1 MTGDFVLKNISVC
14 NTEIEMLTGGS
25 GDPLLILHGTDGSLG
40 WLNYAKELSKHFTVY
55 IPSHPGFGNSE
66 KPEWIQT
73 ITDLTFFYSWLI
85 EELQLENCNVMG
97 FSIGGWVTAELL
109 SVSPNLFNKAILVD
123 SAGIKPENEDIVDI
137 FLLTPQEVAQLM
149 VQNASN
155 VPEFEKVFGNTE
167 APSGTYYI
175 TGSTGNHNPQ
185 YIADKNRE
193 TAVRLCWK
201 PYMFDP
207 KLQHT
212 LNRVN
217 TPVQI
222 IWGMNDAIIPPECA
236 ELFKKAIPNS
246 KVNMIHNCG
255 HLPHMEQTSDFVKL
269 VRNFLK

>member
-1 MTGDFVLKNISVC
+1 MAADFTLENINIC
-14 NTEIEMLTGGS
+14 NTQIEMLKGGS
-25 GDPLLILHGTDGSLG
+25 GDSLLILHGTDGSLG
-40 WLNYAKELSKHFTVY
+40 WLKYAQELAEEFTVY

-73 ITDLTFFYSWLI
+73 MTDLTFFYSWLI

-97 FSIGGWVTAELL
+97 FSIGGWLTAELL

-123 SAGIKPENEDIVDI
+123 SAGIKPQNEDIVDI
-137 FLLTPQEVAQLM
+137 FLLTPQQVAELM
-149 VQNASN
+149 VKNMNN
-155 VPEFEKVFGNTE
+155 VPEFEKVFGDSE

-175 TGSTGNHNPQ
+175 TGSTGNFNPQ

-217 TPVQI
+217 KPVQI
-222 IWGMNDAIIPPECA
+222 IWGANDALIPLECA
-236 ELFKKAIPNS
+236 QMFHSSIPNS
-246 KVNMIHNCG
+246 QLNIIDDCG
-255 HLPHMEQTSDFVKL
+255 HLPQMEQTDKFVKI
-269 VRNFLK
+269 VKDFLK

>member
-1 MTGDFVLKNISVC
+1 MAGDFVLKNINVC
-14 NTEIEMLTGGS
+14 NTEIELLTGGS

-123 SAGIKPENEDIVDI
+123 SAGIKPQNEDIVDI

-222 IWGMNDAIIPPECA
+222 IWGKNDAIIPPECA

-246 KVNMIHNCG
+246 KVNMINNCG

-269 VRNFLK
+269 VKNFLK

>member
-1 MTGDFVLKNISVC
+1 MAADFTLENITIC
-14 NTEIEMLTGGS
+14 NTQIEMLKGGS

-40 WLNYAKELSKHFTVY
+40 WLKYAQELAEEFTVY

-66 KPEWIQT
+66 KPEWIQSM
-73 ITDLTFFYSWLI
+73 TDLTFFYSWLI

-97 FSIGGWVTAELL
+97 FSIGGWLTAELL

-123 SAGIKPENEDIVDI
+123 SAGIKPQNKDIVDI
-137 FLLTPQEVAQLM
+137 FLLTPQQVAELM
-149 VQNASN
+149 VKNVNN
-155 VPEFEKVFGNTE
+155 VPEFEKVFGDSE

-175 TGSTGNHNPQ
+175 TGSTGNFNPQ

-217 TPVQI
+217 KPVQI
-222 IWGMNDAIIPPECA
+222 IWGANDALIPLECA
-236 ELFKKAIPNS
+236 RMFHSSIPNS
-246 KVNMIHNCG
+246 QLNIIDDCG
-255 HLPHMEQTSDFVKL
+255 HLPQMEQTDKFIKIV
-269 VRNFLK
+269 NDFLK

>member
-1 MTGDFVLKNISVC
+1 MAADFTLENITIC
-14 NTEIEMLTGGS
+14 NTQIEMLTGGS

-40 WLNYAKELSKHFTVY
+40 WLKYAQELAEEFTVY

-66 KPEWIQT
+66 KPEWIQSM
-73 ITDLTFFYSWLI
+73 TDLTFFYSWLI

-97 FSIGGWVTAELL
+97 FSIGGWLTAELL

-123 SAGIKPENEDIVDI
+123 SAGIKPQNEDIVDI
-137 FLLTPQEVAQLM
+137 FLLTPQQVAELM
-149 VQNASN
+149 VENVNN
-155 VPEFEKVFGNTE
+155 VPEFEKVFGDSE

-175 TGSTGNHNPQ
+175 TGSTGNFNPQ

-217 TPVQI
+217 KPVQI
-222 IWGMNDAIIPPECA
+222 IWGANDALIPLECA
-236 ELFKKAIPNS
+236 QMFHSSIPNS
-246 KVNMIHNCG
+246 QLNIIDDCG
-255 HLPHMEQTSDFVKL
+255 HLPQMEQTDKFIKIV
-269 VRNFLK
+269 NDFLK